1 MRHAFV
7 FLVVAVVV
15 AVAIVSAC
23 ALTLARSDG
32 CPSEPLPCE
41 STALVRESAAT

>member
-32 CPSEPLPCE
+32 CPNEPQPCDG
-41 STALVRESAAT
+41 TALVRDGSAA